1 MAGLQ
6 DSRSYQG
13 ASCLVQMDLLGYYS
27 KCGGKSEQNLSKS
40 WQLLEASVDSLTQNN
55 HQTLVGG
62 KHSVPFFLKATVAGL
77 RVKLME
83 INSNWFSRLVVS
95 TRLKNM
101 SQIGSSRQGSGLKI
115 NKHLK
120 SPPKKTME
128 NPLHRW
134 HVFMKSYPCQDV
146 CQDFRIRLLQ
156 LFGLI
161 DPYTLR
167 IQTPP

>member
-1 MAGLQ
+1 M
-6 DSRSYQG
+6 
-13 ASCLVQMDLLGYYS
+13 
-27 KCGGKSEQNLSKS
+27 
-40 WQLLEASVDSLTQNN
+40 DSLTQNN

-115 NKHLK
+115 KK
-120 SPPKKTME
+120 S
-128 NPLHRW
+128 
-134 HVFMKSYPCQDV
+134 
-146 CQDFRIRLLQ
+146 I
-156 LFGLI
+156 
-161 DPYTLR
+161 
-167 IQTPP
+167 